1 MIDDMPKL
9 WTETVASHRLEVREA
24 VLDAVGELV
33 MSRGLLAVTMSQ
45 LAESTGIGRA
55 TLYKYFG
62 DVEEVLTAWH
72 QRHVAGHLAELTEI
86 AGRSDDPAAR
96 LRLVLKAYADIC
108 RLRHRHGGDALAAA
122 LHRNDQADSSERQ
135 LQELLAA
142 LITEAA
148 GGGGSP
154 LRCLRGR
161 ARRLLPTRTGRR
173 RRREILGGCG
183 AADSGRL
190 GRTDLLRA
198 GRADLGRVGLG
209 CASGRTQCPARRTMS
224 DQSWASSVF
233 IFSISACWL
242 VTMA

>member
-9 WTETVASHRLEVREA
+9 WTETVASHRQEVREA

-122 LHRNDQADSSERQ
+122 LHRNDEAYSSERQ

-148 GGGGSP
+148 VSGVVRSDVSAGE
-154 LRCLRGR
+154 LADFCLH
-161 ARRLLPTRTGRR
+161 ALAAA
-173 RRREILGGCG
+173 G
-183 AADSGRL
+183 AARSSAAVARL
-190 GRTDLLRA
+190 IQVVWA
-198 GRADLGRVGLG
+198 GLTSPGGKG
-209 CASGRTQCPARRTMS
+209 
-224 DQSWASSVF
+224 
-233 IFSISACWL
+233 
-242 VTMA
+242 

>member
-1 MIDDMPKL
+1 MPKL

-62 DVEEVLTAWH
+62 DVEQVLTAWH
-72 QRHVAGHLAELTEI
+72 QRHVASHLAELTEI
-86 AGRSDDPAAR
+86 AERSADPATR
-96 LRLVLKAYADIC
+96 LRLVLRAYADIC

-122 LHRNDQADSSERQ
+122 LHRNDEADSSERQ

-148 GGGGSP
+148 VSGVVRSDVSAGE
-154 LRCLRGR
+154 LADFCLH
-161 ARRLLPTRTGRR
+161 ALAAA
-173 RRREILGGCG
+173 G
-183 AADSGRL
+183 AARSSAAVARL
-190 GRTDLLRA
+190 IQVVWA
-198 GRADLGRVGLG
+198 GLTSPGGKR
-209 CASGRTQCPARRTMS
+209 
-224 DQSWASSVF
+224 
-233 IFSISACWL
+233 
-242 VTMA
+242 